1 MVISD
6 RLLTF
11 VPIQKT
17 ILVELG
23 IHLFWRSF
31 LAEGSRRNEAWGNV
45 IVSGRKSFE
54 VSVGGLFAHACGSVV
69 TWKPFDVNGG

>member
-1 MVISD
+1 MVMSD

-31 LAEGSRRNEAWGNV
+31 LAKGSRRNETRDNT
-45 IVSGRKSFE
+45 IVSGSQSFE
-54 VSVGGLFAHACGSVV
+54 VSVGGLFAHACSPVV
-69 TWKPFDVNGG
+69 TWKHFDVNDG